1 MIDVVLLI
9 VRLLLVALLYLFLFA
24 VMKTGVG
31 LVKGQ
36 RQRRNATWTISLARG
51 PKELR
56 GVKINITSPVVIGR
70 SPGADIVIPASYVS
84 GRHARVYPMG
94 KELVIEDLGS
104 TNKTFVNGYL
114 IDGPVSLAGGDT
126 ISIGDVEIKVSRS

>member
-1 MIDVVLLI
+1 VIDVVLFI
-9 VRLLLVALLYLFLFA
+9 ARLLLVVLLYLFLFA
-24 VMKTGVG
+24 TMKTGVG

-36 RQRRNATWTISLARG
+36 RSKKDVTWTVAVTRG
-51 PKELR
+51 PRELH

-94 KELVIEDLGS
+94 KELVVEDLQS
-104 TNKTFVNGYL
+104 TNGTYVNGYL
-114 IDGPVSLAGGDT
+114 IDQPISLADGDVIT
-126 ISIGDVEIKVSRS
+126 IGDVDIKVSRS